1 MNRPRFSLFE
11 KRHQRDGQPDAN
23 RASDERLAVLKIRTT
38 DVILIVILFMV
49 GFIMLPAVN
58 PLANRH
64 HRTTGKLEIVVVV
77 SGNVVF
83 RHVYDPSDEPVNFHW
98 DENGHSM
105 TIQVGPEGA
114 RVLSSDCRDQFCV
127 HSRPISM
134 PGQAIVCAP
143 NQMIVKVIGSSDDG
157 AADFVEVN
165 GPSAD
170 VDAVAGQI
178 GGYDAP

>member
-11 KRHQRDGQPDAN
+11 KHHQRDGQSDAN
-23 RASDERLAVLKIRTT
+23 RASDERLVVLKIRPA
-38 DVILIVILFMV
+38 DVILIGILFMV
-49 GFIMLPAVN
+49 GIIMLPAIN
-58 PLANRH
+58 SLANH
-64 HRTTGKLEIVVVV
+64 QRTIGQPEIVVVV
-77 SGNVVF
+77 SGKVVF
-83 RHVYDPSDEPVNFHW
+83 RHFYDSSAEPIDFHW
-98 DENGHSM
+98 SENGHSM

-143 NQMIVKVIGSSDDG
+143 NQMIVKVISSSEEG

-165 GPSAD
+165 GPSSD